1 MGLLD
6 GFLSLGKDINKLR
19 TDDNK
24 EGANELLPELKL
36 SMKDDDLIDLA
47 KQWNNKYEKYN
58 SRIKKRQEKN
68 TKYWKGQQYAYSND
82 NPVDNLIFE
91 SLETFL
97 PQITRKNPEP
107 LISADNTE
115 EGKKLSEDVR
125 NILIYI
131 ADIQKLRL
139 KIKRLVRHWALDL
152 IGCIKVGW
160 SLVENDIVIQVIR
173 PTKLILDPD
182 GIIEGG
188 EYKGEYVGEIKKEK
202 ASDLIK
208 RFPDKASIIK
218 KEAKDKMGTD
228 IQYTEWWTND
238 KLFWTLKNEVLGK
251 IKNPHW
257 NYGEDETNVDEFG
270 NETTEQR
277 AGNNHFA
284 VPKMPYTFLSV
295 FDLGKQPHDE
305 TSLIEQNIDMQDLIN
320 KRIKQ
325 IDKNADDTN
334 GGLIVSGDFFNK
346 EEASQAGEALRRGK
360 VIYVPS
366 GDVNRAVRREQGP
379 PLPQFIYQSLQDYRG
394 QLRNIFGTSGSTPAG
409 VASENTVRGKIIVR
423 EQDLDRSSMVAEY
436 IEQSIDYLYNLMVQ
450 MMYVYYDEEHSASIL
465 GKDKG
470 MEYTTL
476 INSDLDKKLRVS
488 VKEGSLIPRDP
499 LTERNE
505 AIDLWGAGAVDP
517 ITLYD
522 KLDFPDPQESAR
534 RLITWQTAPEQLL
547 QGGQAP
553 PIVEPTA
560 GQEIVAEATPTLP
573 PLTE

>member
-1 MGLLD
+1 MSLLD
-6 GFLSLGKDINKLR
+6 GFLSLGKDINKTR
-19 TDDNK
+19 PDEDK
-24 EGANELLPELKL
+24 EGANELLPELEL
-36 SMKDDDLIDLA
+36 SMSDEELLKLTKL
-47 KQWNNKYEKYN
+47 WNNKWEKYN
-58 SRIKKRQEKN
+58 SKIKKRQDRN
-68 TKYWKGQQYAYSND
+68 TKYWKGEQYAYSND
-82 NPVDNLIFE
+82 EPVDNIMFE

-107 LISADNTE
+107 LISTDNTE
-115 EGKKLSEDVR
+115 EGKKLSADVR
-125 NILIYI
+125 NVLIYI
-131 ADIQKLRL
+131 SDIQKLRL
-139 KIKRLVRHWALDL
+139 KIKRCVRHWALDL

-182 GIIEGG
+182 GIIDGG
-188 EYKGEYVGEIKKEK
+188 EFKGEYIGEIKKEK
-202 ASDLIK
+202 ASNLVK
-208 RFPDKASIIK
+208 RFPDKTSIIK
-218 KEAKDKMGTD
+218 KEVKNKMGTD
-228 IQYTEWWTND
+228 VQYTEWWTND

-257 NYGEDETNVDEFG
+257 NYEEDETNVDEFG
-270 NETTEQR
+270 NETAEPIE
-277 AGNNHFA
+277 GNNHFP

-334 GGLIVSGDFFNK
+334 GGLIVSGDHFTK
-346 EEASQAGEALRRGK
+346 EEASQAGEALRQGK
-360 VIYVPS
+360 TIYVPT
-366 GDVNRAVRREQGP
+366 GDVSSSVRREQGP

-423 EQDLDRSSMVAEY
+423 EQDLDRSSMIAEY
-436 IEQSIDYLYNLMVQ
+436 IEQSIDYLYNLIVQ
-450 MMYVYYDEEHSASIL
+450 MIYVYYDEEHTTSIL

-476 INSDLDKKLRVS
+476 INSDFDRKLRVS

-505 AIDLWGAGAVDP
+505 AIDLWGAGAIDP
-517 ITLYD
+517 MTLFD
-522 KLDFPDPQESAR
+522 KLDFPDPQESAK
-534 RLITWQTAPEQLL
+534 RLITWQTAPEQLIQEG
-547 QGGQAP
+547 QGEVIP
-553 PIVEPTA
+553 PEIASKEIVE
-560 GQEIVAEATPTLP
+560 EATPVLP
-573 PLTE
+573 PLPK